1 MDDGLVARDLERH
14 SSNRP
19 SLFDTAGYFNSAP
32 DVSLHAGSINWALHT
47 SHFVPTV
54 GNHSATLPTS
64 VGTYPTISDSH
75 SNGTEDDLSGS
86 GRVLTRRQRAA
97 MSVGRGMDAAAS
109 QMISIGDDLQYFGL
123 NQHLNT
129 LSAAQGP
136 RPVSP
141 TAHFSANPADIS
153 PVPLSRR
160 THTRHASL
168 NSAFDPEPLGFSP
181 PPSAYARHS
190 RVFDRESS
198 PASSIASSSIT
209 SLSGSLS
216 QHSQSTWSSTNE
228 SPSSRLADV
237 DDLSSSASP
246 EGNKSA
252 REKHV
257 KSKLRNSDRKDMCLY
272 YEQNPTARQED
283 IAAKFGVERSTV
295 SKVLK
300 QKALWL
306 SIEDEDE
313 LKIAKRRPTK
323 FPEIETAVLRWVQ
336 ERFAMGESV
345 TDQNIREQAKQAAH
359 QLGIGEEL
367 FKASGGWI
375 DNFKHRNRIKRGRV
389 HPARSERSHRV
400 AQSEGRISV
409 ASSTD
414 EAQMLDG
421 VDPLFSALSVD
432 PIQSPIPQ
440 LPNDTHSY
448 GTRSK
453 TINAF
458 QLQQSIATVRSF
470 MQDVYPQ
477 GFTDGDRALFNSIEE
492 RTMRWAME
500 QMRRERQ

>member
-1 MDDGLVARDLERH
+1 MDDGLVAQDLERH
-14 SSNRP
+14 QSSRP
-19 SLFDTAGYFNSAP
+19 SLFDTAGYFNSTP
-32 DVSLHAGSINWALHT
+32 DVSLHAGSLNWTLHT

-54 GNHSATLPTS
+54 GNHTATLPTS
-64 VGTYPTISDSH
+64 VNTFHSIADPA
-75 SNGTEDDLSGS
+75 SNGAEDEGAAS

-109 QMISIGDDLQYFGL
+109 QMLSLGNDLQYFGL
-123 NQHLNT
+123 NQHLHT
-129 LSAAQGP
+129 LPTAAHGS

-141 TAHFSANPADIS
+141 TAHYSANPADIS

-168 NSAFDPEPLGFSP
+168 NSAFDPEVLSFTP
-181 PPSAYARHS
+181 PPSSYARHS
-190 RVFDRESS
+190 RVFERASS

-216 QHSQSTWSSTNE
+216 QRSQSTWSSTNE

-257 KSKLRNSDRKDMCLY
+257 KSKLRNSDRKDMCIY
-272 YEQNPTARQED
+272 YEQNPSARQED
-283 IAAKFGVERSTV
+283 IAARFGVERSTV

-323 FPEIETAVLRWVQ
+323 FPEIEATVLQWVQ
-336 ERFAMGESV
+336 ERFAAGESV
-345 TDQNIREQAKQAAH
+345 TDQNIREQAKLAAQ

-375 DNFKHRNRIKRGRV
+375 DNFKHRNRIKRGR
-389 HPARSERSHRV
+389 
-400 AQSEGRISV
+400 
-409 ASSTD
+409 
-414 EAQMLDG
+414 
-421 VDPLFSALSVD
+421 
-432 PIQSPIPQ
+432 
-440 LPNDTHSY
+440 
-448 GTRSK
+448 
-453 TINAF
+453 
-458 QLQQSIATVRSF
+458 
-470 MQDVYPQ
+470 
-477 GFTDGDRALFNSIEE
+477 
-492 RTMRWAME
+492 
-500 QMRRERQ
+500 